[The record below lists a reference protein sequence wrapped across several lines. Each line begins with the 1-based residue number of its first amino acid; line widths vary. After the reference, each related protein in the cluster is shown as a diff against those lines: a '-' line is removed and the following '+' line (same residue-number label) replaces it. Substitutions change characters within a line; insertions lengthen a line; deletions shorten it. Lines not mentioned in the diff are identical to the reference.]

1 MDAEFEIQT
10 TEQVLNIR
18 NREAIQNQV
27 EQTINEITPNINTD
41 IIDEKLDIII
51 DNITNTEEQNS
62 QINVIN
68 EKIDDIN
75 TSFITTQNND
85 IIMKIEQQDLKI
97 KTLEEKLDLILDKL

>member
-27 EQTINEITPNINTD
+27 EQTINEITPNINTS

-97 KTLEEKLDLILDKL
+97 KTLEEKLDLILDRL

>member
-27 EQTINEITPNINTD
+27 EQTINEITPNINTN